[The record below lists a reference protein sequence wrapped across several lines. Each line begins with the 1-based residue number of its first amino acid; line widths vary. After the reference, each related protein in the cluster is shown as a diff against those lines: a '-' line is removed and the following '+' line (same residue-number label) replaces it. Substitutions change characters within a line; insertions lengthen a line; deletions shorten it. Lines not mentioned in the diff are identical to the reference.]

1 MRWAYAPSGV
11 RPSFTLQAMWNDYSE
26 FVCKAAAILDWH
38 HSTQTVQQNWYHCT
52 RRWVEFDSQVGVTRR
67 VWNSSIKI
75 LVSTP
80 NGNCVPMLAIQCN
93 SVKAMPQSKAALQIL
108 QTDSGLLQL
117 QNISKTT
124 EKFLFGG
131 MNCQTARPSGTND

>member
-1 MRWAYAPSGV
+1 
-11 RPSFTLQAMWNDYSE
+11 
-26 FVCKAAAILDWH
+26 
-38 HSTQTVQQNWYHCT
+38 
-52 RRWVEFDSQVGVTRR
+52 
-67 VWNSSIKI
+67 
-75 LVSTP
+75 
-80 NGNCVPMLAIQCN
+80 MLAIQCN